1 MSLRSTL
8 GAILI
13 GALALANTASA
24 LAQTAAAPAQD
35 AGPQI
40 VRLERDDLR
49 IERSCVID
57 PSGGPIVD
65 ANGDGV
71 IHIVGEGVVVS
82 FTRTPLFGAPPER
95 AHDEL
100 SGVGIRVLADNVTVR
115 GARISGF
122 KCGLW
127 ASGAD
132 GLVVEGCNFEDNFRQ
147 RLRSTPAAEDLS
159 DWLWPHDNDANQWL
173 EKYGAAIYVED
184 SAGVT
189 LRLNTARRGQ
199 NGICL
204 RRVDDS
210 RVFDNDM
217 SFLSGWGLALYRS
230 SRNVVDHNSFDFC
243 VRGYSHGVYSRGQDS
258 AGILM
263 FEQCSDN
270 LLAFNSATHGGD
282 GFFGFAG
289 VEALE
294 GAGVEHAGRGCNRN
308 RLHGNDF
315 SYAPAIGIE
324 MTFSFDNVFD
334 GNKLV
339 GGNYGV
345 WGGYSQRTLVENNEI
360 ADNALAGVA
369 VEHGRDWRISGNRF
383 ARNARAVEL
392 WWDDD
397 KDLLAK
403 PWAKA
408 NGGESIDNEVSSNS
422 FDGDT
427 LALELRG
434 GARAW
439 FDGPAEAP
447 TKVDEASRLER
458 EWEPRARE
466 LAEDPRLAT
475 LLGTRAAVGGR
486 AALAGR
492 DKILVTEWGPYDWAS
507 PLLWRAADDGESH
520 VYRLL
525 GPEVALMFDAGPA
538 VRVQMDVFEGAPR
551 YKLSA
556 RKSGAATPYELKV
569 RLPSRE
575 LVASG
580 LMLPS
585 KWRVGVAAYQTDP
598 REDAA
603 KWRKEIEAAAV
614 WFERSSLV
622 LPYGSGGPSQLPG
635 APPELAA
642 AGLPRER
649 FGTLASTRLELPAGT
664 WSIVTR
670 SDDGVRVRVDGAL
683 LIDNWT
689 HHAPTRDEAE
699 FTLEASAAV
708 QIEVEHFELDGFA
721 LLELELKP
729 RAR

>member
-1 MSLRSTL
+1 MRRLQAGVSAGLMTC
-8 GAILI
+8 A
-13 GALALANTASA
+13 AA
-24 LAQTAAAPAQD
+24 LAQTPVER
-35 AGPQI
+35 PEI

-57 PSGGPIVD
+57 PSGEPIVD

-71 IHIVGEGVVVS
+71 VHIVADGVTVA
-82 FTRTPLFGAPPER
+82 FTRTPLLGAPAEEP
-95 AHDEL
+95 HDEL
-100 SGVGIRVLADNVTVR
+100 RGIAVRVLADNVTLR
-115 GARISGF
+115 GAQIGGF
-122 KCGLW
+122 KCGVW

-132 GLVVEGCNFEDNFRQ
+132 GLAVEGCSFDGNFRQ

-173 EKYGAAIYVED
+173 DKYGAAIYVED
-184 SAGVT
+184 SQRVT

-230 SRNVVDHNSFDFC
+230 NRNVVDHNSFDFC

-258 AGILM
+258 AGILV

-270 LLAFNSATHGGD
+270 LFAFNSATHSGD

-294 GAGVEHAGRGCNRN
+294 GANVEHKGLGCNRN
-308 RLHGNDF
+308 RVHGNDF

-324 MTFSFDNVFD
+324 LTFSFDNVFD
-334 GNKLV
+334 SNKLV

-345 WGGYSQRTLVENNEI
+345 WGGYSRRTLVENNQIE
-360 ADNALAGVA
+360 DNALAGVA

-392 WWDDD
+392 WWDED

-408 NGGESIDNEVSSNS
+408 NGAQSLDNEVSSNS
-422 FDGDT
+422 FDGDV

-447 TKVDEASRLER
+447 TKVDEQSRLER
-458 EWEPRARE
+458 EWEPRARAP
-466 LAEDPRLAT
+466 LEDPRLSA
-475 LLGTRAAVGGR
+475 LPGTRVAVGAR
-486 AALAGR
+486 AQLAGR

-507 PLLWRAADDGESH
+507 PLLWRAADEGEAH
-520 VYRLL
+520 VFRLL
-525 GPEVALMFDAGPA
+525 GPEVAMMVDAGPD
-538 VRVQMDVFEGAPR
+538 VRMQSDVFEGAPR

-556 RKSGAATPYELKV
+556 RKPGRATPYELKV

-575 LVASG
+575 LTSRGVLLS
-580 LMLPS
+580 S
-585 KWRVGVAAYQTDP
+585 RWRIGVAAWQTDP

-603 KWRKEIEAAAV
+603 KWREELESGAL
-614 WFERSSLV
+614 WFERSSLL
-622 LPYGSGGPSQLPG
+622 LPYGNGGPSELAG
-635 APPELAA
+635 APAELAA
-642 AGLPRER
+642 ARLPRER
-649 FGTLASTRLELPAGT
+649 FGTLASTRVELPAGV
-664 WSIVTR
+664 WSIATR
-670 SDDGVRVRVDGAL
+670 SDDGVRVRVDGEL
-683 LIDNWT
+683 VIDNWT
-689 HHAPTRDEAE
+689 HHAPTRDEAR
-699 FTLEASAAV
+699 LELREPRAIA
-708 QIEVEHFELDGFA
+708 IEVEHFELDGFA
-721 LLELELKP
+721 LLEFELTPLE
-729 RAR
+729 R